1 MEKQLSLLTIFL
13 LVFGMVFSSAFV
25 LAQNSPQIINPDS
38 NFYDPSNLVCATD
51 EGLLEK
57 VISYKD
63 GGTTFSELLECI
75 SIWNIAHPTDYEKE
89 RMSKLVSCIVA
100 YKNGEKT
107 FSELLECI
115 QDFNL
120 SKPQCLSPIDCKDL
134 NHIEVPGEWACVSN
148 KCVWD
153 TNPLQKPEKEGSYS
167 SNDDSEDDNSVNEE
181 GSISEVK
188 VRITEI
194 TNEAGEIIK
203 RIGVEKT
210 KEKSF
215 GEDGEIEVETKLEV
229 EEEVD
234 TENNQ
239 PKIKLRLSNAER
251 KELKILPDQA
261 SEIARERLKA
271 RNLTKIE
278 LREILHKNIPAVVYH
293 IEGDKPGIFLCNI

>member
-167 SNDDSEDDNSVNEE
+167 SNDDSEDDNSVDEEDSLNSNNEVSNNKGPSE
-181 GSISEVK
+181 KSKTETSTKTITRNGETFTLTQTREFTRTRNEDGSISEVK

-215 GEDGEIEVETKLEV
+215 GEDGEI
-229 EEEVD
+229 
-234 TENNQ
+234 
-239 PKIKLRLSNAER
+239 
-251 KELKILPDQA
+251 
-261 SEIARERLKA
+261 
-271 RNLTKIE
+271 
-278 LREILHKNIPAVVYH
+278 
-293 IEGDKPGIFLCNI
+293 